1 VVGVTEAQEDHDKG
15 WSWTHSVLVDG
26 GAALGGLAVGAAI
39 VATLPED
46 AAAGVLTLAAG
57 GVMFGAYAVD
67 KAFHEHWSEDIHDHG
82 VIGGVAQGSWNVVK
96 GAGTSIVDDAK
107 GVWHGVTS
115 LF

>member
-1 VVGVTEAQEDHDKG
+1 
-15 WSWTHSVLVDG
+15 
-26 GAALGGLAVGAAI
+26 
-39 VATLPED
+39 
-46 AAAGVLTLAAG
+46 
-57 GVMFGAYAVD
+57 MFGAYAVD